1 MWEAIDDDEEL
12 LEAPIKTMSWPI
24 ESPVSS
30 TLLDTQQLEELEE
43 FISCQQRVII
53 ISS

>member
-30 TLLDTQQLEELEE
+30 TLLDTQ
-43 FISCQQRVII
+43 
-53 ISS
+53 